1 MKLEVAFV
9 CEDCGLRVPH
19 PTLLET
25 TGYQHSCTFDFGSDA
40 SKCGPAEAYLGWV
53 PIPKAFQ
60 GSTSSRCDACHA
72 KWLEKMHPVW
82 AAQDVAR
89 KEAERQIVL
98 ATRQDTQALVQQL
111 HLLHEKAYDQ
121 TFTRRRL
128 EALIDVLE
136 ATR

>member
-19 PTLLET
+19 PTLMET
-25 TGYQHSCTFDFGSDA
+25 TGHQYTSNGTL
-40 SKCGPAEAYLGWV
+40 AEAYLGWV
-53 PIPKAFQ
+53 PIPSAFQ
-60 GSTSSRCDACHA
+60 GSTSHRCAACHA

-89 KEAERQIVL
+89 KEAEKLLVSAARE
-98 ATRQDTQALVQQL
+98 DSKALVQQL